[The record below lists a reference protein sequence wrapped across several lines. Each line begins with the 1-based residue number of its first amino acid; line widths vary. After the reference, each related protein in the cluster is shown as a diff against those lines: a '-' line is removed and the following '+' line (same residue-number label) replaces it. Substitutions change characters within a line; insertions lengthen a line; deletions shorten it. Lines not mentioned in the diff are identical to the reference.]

1 MRHWPGEWQAHTER
15 ERESYSVSAE
25 NATERV
31 WEQQKQ
37 QQVKQLLSM
46 LRAFPTRLKTR
57 AYRFYFVVCFF
68 SLIFLLSTLWILI
81 LFFATFARCN
91 CFLSFAILSY
101 AHWPTAF
108 LNWGTNKIFAF
119 FKAQNS
125 PKNSCERCQSDFI
138 YSILPRRISNA
149 LHSLFPKKQARL
161 LRIALLQRLR
171 RGSAAARGD
180 GQVQRMARYSGTQV
194 SPRGGGQPST
204 TLTTVCYS
212 TNIYIFTLT
221 RRHTH
226 TRCEPKA
233 HERRQTNWQNK

>member
-1 MRHWPGEWQAHTER
+1 MNFDFVFRH
-15 ERESYSVSAE
+15 VC
-25 NATERV
+25 
-31 WEQQKQ
+31 
-37 QQVKQLLSM
+37 QVQLLFVFCHFILCTLANSIFE
-46 LRAFPTRLKTR
+46 LRHKQDF
-57 AYRFYFVVCFF
+57 C
-68 SLIFLLSTLWILI
+68 I
-81 LFFATFARCN
+81 
-91 CFLSFAILSY
+91 
-101 AHWPTAF
+101 
-108 LNWGTNKIFAF
+108 

-138 YSILPRRISNA
+138 NSILPRRISNA

-194 SPRGGGQPST
+194 NPRGGGQPST

-233 HERRQTNWQNK
+233 HERRQTN